1 MRTIQHRGADLQITA
16 LLARSPRG
24 RIFTIKTQTTYQ
36 PKKEKKKKDYSSAL
50 HISAKTEHKT
60 KWPF

>member
-1 MRTIQHRGADLQITA
+1 MRTIQHRCADLQITA
-16 LLARSPRG
+16 LLARLPRG

-36 PKKEKKKKDYSSAL
+36 PKKEKKDYSSAL

-60 KWPF
+60 KWAF

>member
-16 LLARSPRG
+16 LLARLPRG

-60 KWPF
+60 KWAF

>member
-16 LLARSPRG
+16 LLAQSPGG

-36 PKKEKKKKDYSSAL
+36 PKKEKKDYSSAL
-50 HISAKTEHKT
+50 HILAKTEHKT
-60 KWPF
+60 KWAF